1 MNRDATAIDVD
12 YLVIGAGAMG
22 MAFVDT
28 ILTETESTVALVDRY
43 DRPGGHWTRAYPF
56 VRLHQPSSFYG
67 INSRRLGIDRVD
79 TVGSNAGHYELASG
93 AEVVAYFDQIISQ
106 QFQPT
111 GRFHYLPMSES
122 TDDGV
127 VTSVLTGA
135 RHEIRATTIVDATY
149 SRVTV
154 PSMRAPAFP
163 VSPAVRWMAPN
174 ELPEITRSAD
184 GYVVV
189 GAGKTGID
197 ACLWLLGRGV
207 DPDVIRWIAPRD
219 SWLLDRKNIQPVEG
233 FFDSTVGGYALQLEA
248 SAEAESV
255 DDLFDRLERTGPLL
269 RVDPAVRPTMYRCA
283 IVSLAEL
290 EELRRITGV
299 IRLGRVRSV
308 NDDTIHL
315 DDGDVPTMVNTV
327 HIDCTADGLERRPAV
342 PVFADKRI
350 TLQSIRTCQQVFSAA
365 LIAHI
370 EATGSDD
377 DHKNSLAEVIAH
389 PDSDIDWLRTTLANT
404 RSIARWAR
412 EPGLGDW
419 LEASRLNS
427 MRIGDASRLSPEQ
440 VDVSMRVLRNMGRA
454 IRNLDRLLAED
465 SA

>member
-1 MNRDATAIDVD
+1 MSIDVD

-22 MAFVDT
+22 MAFVDV
-28 ILTETESTVALVDRY
+28 ILTETDATVALVDRY
-43 DRPGGHWTRAYPF
+43 DRPGGHWTLAYPY
-56 VRLHQPSSFYG
+56 VRLHQPSAFYG
-67 INSRRLGIDRVD
+67 INSRRLGVDRVD
-79 TVGSNAGHYELASG
+79 TVGPNSGHYELASG

-106 QFQPT
+106 QFLPT

-135 RHEIRATTIVDATY
+135 RQEVRARTVVDATY

-163 VSPAVRWMAPN
+163 VSPEVRWMAPN
-174 ELPEITRSAD
+174 ELPEITRPAD

-207 DPDVIRWIAPRD
+207 EPDDIRWVVPRD

-255 DDLFDRLERTGPLL
+255 DDLFDRLEATGQLL
-269 RVDPAVRPTMYRCA
+269 RVDPQIRPTMYRCA
-283 IVSLAEL
+283 TVSVAEL
-290 EELRRITGV
+290 HELRRITGV

-308 NDDTIHL
+308 DDDTIHL
-315 DDGDVPTMVNTV
+315 DDGDVETTVNTV
-327 HIDCTADGLERRPAV
+327 HIDCTADGLQRRPET
-342 PVFADKRI
+342 PVFADNRI

-370 EATGSDD
+370 EASGSDD
-377 DHKNSLAEVIAH
+377 EHKNSLCAVIAH

-404 RSIARWAR
+404 RSLTRWAR
-412 EPGLGDW
+412 EPGLGEW

-427 MRIGDASRLSPEQ
+427 MRIGDASKLTPEQ
-440 VDVSMRVLRNMGRA
+440 MEVSMRVLRNLGRA
-454 IRNLDRLLAED
+454 IRNLDRLLEGSPA
-465 SA
+465 